1 MQSPF
6 LLSENVAYKG
16 DSQSIAGDV
25 AHFAAIAD
33 AFAHTVAT
41 LENRL
46 DALRKA
52 PGGAGHHAMERDMEI
67 HRTHARL
74 ATIRRYGLDLCL
86 GRMVAGDGTVT
97 YIGRLGVCGPT
108 GEQLL
113 VDWRTPAAEPFFA
126 ATLAEPRGLT
136 SRRRYRWSQGS
147 IVDFWDE
154 SLTADTPP
162 GLILDDDSAF
172 LAGLSGSRGER
183 MRDVLGT
190 IAADQDAIIRA
201 GSSGTLVVDGGPGTG
216 KTVVALHRAAYLL
229 YADPRLSGH
238 RGGVLVVGPHRPYLS
253 YVADVLP
260 GLGEQGVL
268 TCTVADLVPETAG
281 AIVESDP
288 VVAQLK
294 SSVEMVGAIEPA
306 VRFYEDPPRSSLTV
320 GTDWGELI
328 LSPNDWAE
336 AFGEADPVVP
346 HNDARDAVWE
356 KLLEIAADALPDI
369 EESEL
374 GEVRSSLRRN
384 RVLTGAFNRAWPL
397 LDPADIIG
405 DLWTV
410 SAFLSMCA
418 PWLDRTEVLALQRD
432 NPSAWTTSDLPLLDA
447 ARRRIGDPEATRR
460 RHRHAAALRSERSRM
475 DDVINDV
482 IAADDSEMRVASMLR
497 SADLRD
503 ALDDD
508 TVSPTTDPDELAGPF
523 AHFIVDEAQELTD
536 AQWQML
542 ISRCPSR
549 SFTVV
554 GDRAQARDGFT
565 GTWTQ
570 RLERV
575 GLHGIRIAGLSVNYR
590 TPAEIMAE
598 AAPAILAAIP
608 DANVPRSIRSSAIP
622 VTRAGVDD
630 LESVVDGW
638 LREHTD
644 GTACVIGESVTLR
657 RPRVRSLTAGTAKG
671 LEFDLVVLVAP
682 GSFGDGVA
690 GAVDRYVA
698 MTRATRQ
705 LVILT

>member
-1 MQSPF
+1 MFSAPSPP
-6 LLSENVAYKG
+6 
-16 DSQSIAGDV
+16 
-25 AHFAAIAD
+25 
-33 AFAHTVAT
+33 T
-41 LENRL
+41 
-46 DALRKA
+46 
-52 PGGAGHHAMERDMEI
+52 
-67 HRTHARL
+67 RTRSS
-74 ATIRRYGLDLCL
+74 
-86 GRMVAGDGTVT
+86 
-97 YIGRLGVCGPT
+97 GP
-108 GEQLL
+108 
-113 VDWRTPAAEPFFA
+113 
-126 ATLAEPRGLT
+126 
-136 SRRRYRWSQGS
+136 
-147 IVDFWDE
+147 
-154 SLTADTPP
+154 
-162 GLILDDDSAF
+162 
-172 LAGLSGSRGER
+172 
-183 MRDVLGT
+183 
-190 IAADQDAIIRA
+190 
-201 GSSGTLVVDGGPGTG
+201 GTLVVDGGPGTG

-565 GTWTQ
+565 ETWTQ